1 MIEGGVAGEFPPHR
15 RGSGKGKKAAR
26 LAFGARGSLS
36 PTKKELRL
44 ICVATKSFPYSMRL
58 DQIRSIIHN
67 IFMDLKSIAVLIDAD
82 NVNQP
87 AKIKAVLDEISAYG
101 RIVVK
106 RAYGNWK
113 KNQLKHW
120 DDVVKDSAIKAVQQ
134 FDYVAGKNASDMALT
149 IEAMDLLFQK
159 IYDGFVIVSSD
170 SDFTPLA
177 TRLREAGVFVIGVG
191 RESTSQSFK
200 NSCDEFLTLESIE
213 EEEETQEK
221 SEEKKSPEKTKYR
234 LGELHNFLKIASDK
248 WSDDEGFVSLNK
260 ASEYIKRAK
269 SDFNIKNYGY
279 PKLTK
284 FLEAFDKRYEIKK
297 RGTEG
302 AIYYKCK
309 KK

>member
-1 MIEGGVAGEFPPHR
+1 MTRI
-15 RGSGKGKKAAR
+15 
-26 LAFGARGSLS
+26 
-36 PTKKELRL
+36 
-44 ICVATKSFPYSMRL
+44 
-58 DQIRSIIHN
+58 DQIGAIIYN
-67 IFMDLKSIAVLIDAD
+67 IFMDLKNIVVLIDAD

-87 AKIKAVLDEISAYG
+87 AKIKAVLNEISAYG

-113 KNQLKHW
+113 KNQLKNW

-159 IYDGFVIVSSD
+159 TYDGFVIVSSD

-221 SEEKKSPEKTKYR
+221 SEEKKSPEKSKYR
-234 LGELHNFLKIASDK
+234 PGELHNFLKIASDK
-248 WSDDEGFVSLNK
+248 WGDDEGFVSLNK

-309 KK
+309 KR